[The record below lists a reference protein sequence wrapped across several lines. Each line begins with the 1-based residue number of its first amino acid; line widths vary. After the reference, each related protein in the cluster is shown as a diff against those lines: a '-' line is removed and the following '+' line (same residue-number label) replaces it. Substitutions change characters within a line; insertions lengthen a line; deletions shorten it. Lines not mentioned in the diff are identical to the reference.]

1 MLQTVDRPNA
11 TADDERT
18 SAVESLME
26 DVRALLPAI
35 RERATAT
42 EENRS
47 IPMQSAQEFLD
58 IGLARILLP
67 KRFGGTE
74 LGLQAWVDVC
84 EEIGKAD
91 AAHAWCASL
100 MIHHPHYLAQFPEAA
115 QADVWK
121 DGPDVGIALTMTPTS
136 KIEFVEGGY
145 RISSE
150 IPYLSGINHS
160 SRVFVGGLVPTAE
173 GPPDWT
179 LFLVPG
185 HEFKIVDTWNTIGM
199 RGTGSNTVVVKDA
212 FVPFEHTLRVADMR
226 DATTPGAKGYAPQ
239 FFHAPWITYAPL
251 TFLGPILGAARGAL
265 EDYVKWTKTRISRFG
280 AQVSQFT
287 SIQVNMARAASD
299 LDAADLL
306 MRRCVEVANDP
317 VPADDEL
324 RARCYRDQARAAE
337 LIVSGM
343 DTIMKISGAG
353 GFATNSSIQKAWRD
367 VHFGASHV
375 ILNPEV
381 SFAAWGRMQ
390 LGIDRDPSQFMY

>member
-1 MLQTVDRPNA
+1 MLQSVVKIEEPRV
-11 TADDERT
+11 TA
-18 SAVESLME
+18 ESVLNS
-26 DVRALLPAI
+26 VRALLPAI
-35 RERATAT
+35 RERAEDT
-42 EENRS
+42 EHNRS
-47 IPMQSAQEFLD
+47 IPKESAQEFLD

-67 KRFGGTE
+67 KRYGGTE
-74 LGLQAWVDVC
+74 LGLQTWVDVC

-100 MIHHPHYLAQFPEAA
+100 MIHHPHYLAQFPDAA
-115 QADVWK
+115 QSDVWG
-121 DGPDVGIALTMTPTS
+121 DGPDVAIALTMTPTS

-145 RISSE
+145 RISCE

-160 SRVFVGGLVPTAE
+160 SRVFVGGMVPKAD

-185 HEFKIVDTWNTIGM
+185 HEFEIIDTWHTAGM

-212 FVPFEHTLRVADMR
+212 FVPFEHTLKVADMR
-226 DATTPGAKGYAPQ
+226 EATTPGAKVNVAQ

-265 EDYVKWTKTRISRFG
+265 EEFTNWTKTRISRFG
-280 AQVSQFT
+280 SKVSQYT
-287 SIQVNMARAASD
+287 SIQANIARAAAD

-306 MRRCVEVANDP
+306 MRRCVQVAESPNR
-317 VPADDEL
+317 ADEEL

-343 DTIMKISGAG
+343 DLIMKISGAG
-353 GFATNSSIQKAWRD
+353 GFATNSGIQKAWRD

-390 LGIDRDPSQFMY
+390 LGIDRDPQQFMY

>member
-1 MLQTVDRPNA
+1 MLQTVFR
-11 TADDERT
+11 DDEPTPT
-18 SAVESLME
+18 SESVLE
-26 DVRALLPAI
+26 SVRALLPGI
-35 RERATAT
+35 RARAEDSER
-42 EENRS
+42 NRS

-74 LGLQAWVDVC
+74 LGLQTWVDVC
-84 EEIGKAD
+84 EEIGKVD

-100 MIHHPHYLAQFPEAA
+100 MIHHPHYVAQFPDSA
-115 QADVWK
+115 QAEIWK
-121 DGPDVGIALTMTPTS
+121 NGPDVAIALTMTPTS
-136 KIEFVEGGY
+136 KVEFVEGGY
-145 RISSE
+145 LISCE

-160 SRVFVGGLVPTAE
+160 SRVVVGGMVPRE
-173 GPPDWT
+173 DGGLPDWS

-185 HEFKIVDTWNTIGM
+185 HEFKIVDTWNTTGM

-212 FVPFEHTLRVADMR
+212 FVPFEHALKVADMR
-226 DATTPGAKGYAPQ
+226 NATTPGSKFNIAQ
-239 FFHAPWITYAPL
+239 FFHAPWVTYAAL

-265 EDYVKWTKTRISRFG
+265 EDYTNWSKTRISRFG

-287 SIQVNMARAASD
+287 SIQVNMARAAAD

-306 MRRCVEVANDP
+306 MRRCVEVADDP
-317 VPADDEL
+317 VPAGDEL
-324 RARCYRDQARAAE
+324 RARCHRDQARAAE

-353 GFATNSSIQKAWRD
+353 GFATSSSIQKAWRD

-381 SFAAWGRMQ
+381 SYAAWGKLQ
-390 LGIDRDPSQFMY
+390 LGIGGESQQFKH